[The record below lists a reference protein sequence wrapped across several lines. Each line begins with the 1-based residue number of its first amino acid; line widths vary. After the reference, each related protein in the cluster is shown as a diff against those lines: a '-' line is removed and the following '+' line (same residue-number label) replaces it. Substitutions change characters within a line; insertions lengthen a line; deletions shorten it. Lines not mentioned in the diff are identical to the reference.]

1 MDLHQQIETLR
12 QAFDAA
18 IASVTSEKEWNDVR
32 VNYLGKKSTVTS
44 LLKSLKDCSPEERKI
59 IGKEVNELRAH
70 FETSLDTLKAGFSTQ
85 IARISDPTIPG
96 RIAVLGKEH
105 PLTTVFNRVNE
116 IFTAMGFAVAEG
128 PEIEDEW
135 HNFDA
140 LNIPAT
146 HPSRDMQDTFYL
158 QQKGLLLRTHTS
170 PVQIRTMQSQ
180 KPPIAIIAPGRV
192 FRSDAL
198 DASHSPVFH
207 QVEGLLVD
215 KNVTFAH
222 LKGVLTAFLQE
233 MFEVDSLNMRFDN
246 SFFPF
251 TEPSAEVHMGCIF
264 CKGKGCKVC
273 KGSGWIEMG
282 GAGMVDP
289 AVFTAVG
296 IDPEVYTGFAFGMGI
311 ERIAMLKYDIPDM
324 RYLYEND
331 MRMLRTM

>member
-1 MDLHQQIETLR
+1 MDLRQQLETLKR
-12 QAFDAA
+12 AFDAD
-18 IASVTSEKEWNDVR
+18 IASASTEKAWNDVR
-32 VNYLGKKSTVTS
+32 VTYLGKKSTVFT
-44 LLKSLKDCSPEERKI
+44 LLKSLKDVSPEERKI
-59 IGKEVNELRAH
+59 IGKEVNTLRSYFEQHIDELQK
-70 FETSLDTLKAGFSTQ
+70 TISVSTVS
-85 IARISDPTIPG
+85 AFDPTLPG
-96 RIAVLGKEH
+96 RCNVIGKEH
-105 PLTTVFNRVNE
+105 PLTTVMKRVDE
-116 IFTAMGFAVAEG
+116 IFSAMGFSVAEG

-158 QQKGLLLRTHTS
+158 KQKGMLLRTHTS
-170 PVQIRTMQSQ
+170 PVQIRTMQTQ

-207 QVEGLLVD
+207 QVEGLMID
-215 KNVTFAH
+215 KNITFAH

-233 MFEVDSLNMRFDN
+233 MFEVESLNMRFDN

-289 AVFTAVG
+289 AVFQAVG
-296 IDPEVYTGFAFGMGI
+296 IDPEIYTGFAFGMGI

-331 MRMLRTM
+331 LRMLRTM

>member
-1 MDLHQQIETLR
+1 
-12 QAFDAA
+12 
-18 IASVTSEKEWNDVR
+18 
-32 VNYLGKKSTVTS
+32 
-44 LLKSLKDCSPEERKI
+44 
-59 IGKEVNELRAH
+59 
-70 FETSLDTLKAGFSTQ
+70 
-85 IARISDPTIPG
+85 
-96 RIAVLGKEH
+96 
-105 PLTTVFNRVNE
+105 
-116 IFTAMGFAVAEG
+116 MGFAVAEG

-233 MFEVDSLNMRFDN
+233 IFEVDSLNMRFDN

-296 IDPEVYTGFAFGMGI
+296 IDPEVYSGFAFGMGI

-331 MRMLRTM
+331 IRMLRTM

>member
-1 MDLHQQIETLR
+1 MDLRQQLETLR
-12 QAFDAA
+12 KAFDAD
-18 IASVTSEKEWNDVR
+18 IASVSSEKAWNDVR
-32 VNYLGKKSTVTS
+32 VIYLGKKSTVIA
-44 LLKSLKDCSPEERKI
+44 LLKNLKDCTPDERKI
-59 IGKEVNELRAH
+59 IGKEVNDVRVY
-70 FETSLDTLKAGFSTQ
+70 FETTLDAMHERFSTISTH
-85 IARISDPTIPG
+85 IADPTVPG
-96 RIAVLGKEH
+96 RVSVVGKEH
-105 PLTTVFNRVNE
+105 PLSTVLNRVYE
-116 IFTAMGFAVAEG
+116 IFSAMGFAVAEG

-158 QQKGLLLRTHTS
+158 NQNGMLLRTHTS
-170 PVQIRTMQSQ
+170 PVQIRTMKST

-215 KNVTFAH
+215 KQVTFSH

-233 MFEVDSLNMRFDN
+233 MFEVESLNMRFDN

-296 IDPEVYTGFAFGMGI
+296 IDPEVYSGFAFGMGI

-331 MRMLRTM
+331 MRMLKTM